1 MHPKT
6 LLLPSLLIVVFAG
19 CASPARERDAA
30 VRAAERVRAEAAKN
44 RYLALQAAQKPKSVT
59 DRFELLPLR
68 LPERTEDGVIRTPSI
83 EFIRIPL
90 TP

>member
-6 LLLPSLLIVVFAG
+6 LLLPSLLIVAFVG
-19 CASPARERDAA
+19 CASPTRERDAA
-30 VRAAERVRAEAAKN
+30 VRAAERVRAESAQS
-44 RYLALQAAQKPKSVT
+44 RYWALQAEQKPKPVT

-68 LPERTEDGVIRTPSI
+68 LPERTEDGVIRTPSV